1 MPSSNE
7 SKGKPMQ
14 IFQPEMV
21 LAIAT
26 LCTALSTL
34 VWAFR
39 RKR

>member
-1 MPSSNE
+1 MYLDA
-7 SKGKPMQ
+7 Q
-14 IFQPEMV
+14 MV

-34 VWAFR
+34 VWSFR